1 MAIYNS
7 RSQPYQRRTQ
17 TASTVRRPYSY
28 SGHGAYTRAP
38 TRVVTKA
45 PYRRASGRGAYNI
58 DNGPWANRGADLGGH
73 IGQYYGGSTG
83 RAIGSW
89 IGRRAAHYP
98 AKIFGSGSYHI
109 GDGSSEKYAPVPP
122 KFENDRDG
130 VVISHREYL
139 GDLITSSTVGGLKL
153 DTFDLNP
160 SSINTFPWLSQLAGP
175 NFQQYRFDGLI
186 FEFKSFSADALNS
199 TNTAL
204 GAVFSAINYDYNDS
218 NFTSRNQIENS
229 DWSTSV
235 KPSEGMLIPV
245 ECAPRLTGLNG
256 GLLYVLNTPT
266 VPLGAD
272 PKTYMLGKMTIGT
285 KGFQGT
291 SVNVGSLYV
300 TYKIRLYKPIMLNPL
315 SSALVY
321 NDTRTGISATSLWGG
336 ARIPHAWNSDSIGC
350 TVSGNIIHMSK
361 TRLQVNQVFE
371 LKYLVVGTA
380 VAGLVVPTFS
390 MSPGITGWSLLPD
403 TAGNPFTRPAF
414 EVPANG
420 STTDMVSIT
429 ITFIVLDDSADHT
442 IEALMPANLPTA
454 SMLSLSIYQ
463 ISGALADPG
472 TIGMVPT

>member
-38 TRVVTKA
+38 TRVVTRA

-139 GDLITSSTVGGLKL
+139 GDLITSGTVGGLKL

-175 NFQQYRFDGLI
+175 NFQQYKFDGLI

-218 NFTSRNQIENS
+218 NFTSRNQIENC

-266 VPLGAD
+266 VPVGAD

-285 KGFQGT
+285 KGFQGVN
-291 SVNVGSLYV
+291 VNVGSIYV

-315 SSALVY
+315 ASALVC
-321 NDTRTGISATSLWGG
+321 NDTRTGIGAAALWGST
-336 ARIPHAWNSDSIGC
+336 RISHPWNSDSIGV
-350 TVSGNIIHMSK
+350 TINGNVLTMSK
-361 TRLQVNQVFE
+361 TRLQVNQVFQ
-371 LKYLVVGTA
+371 LNYMVAGTA
-380 VAGLVVPTFS
+380 VVGIQSPTIAMSSGLTGLALLPNDLGVPFTTPTFS
-390 MSPGITGWSLLPD
+390 SPSVGATSSL
-403 TAGNPFTRPAF
+403 FS
-414 EVPANG
+414 E
-420 STTDMVSIT
+420 I
-429 ITFIVLDDSADHT
+429 ITFVVLDDSSDHT
-442 IEALMPANLPTA
+442 ITLSLPANLPSA
-454 SMLSLSIYQ
+454 SMLSLSIFQ
-463 ISGALADPG
+463 ISGALSEPG
-472 TIGMVPT
+472 TIGTVTP